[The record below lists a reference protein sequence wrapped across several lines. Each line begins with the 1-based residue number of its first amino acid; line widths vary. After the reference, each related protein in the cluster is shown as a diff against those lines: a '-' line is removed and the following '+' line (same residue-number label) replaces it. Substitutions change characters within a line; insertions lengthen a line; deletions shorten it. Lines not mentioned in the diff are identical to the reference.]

1 MKLSEIKLQLREFH
15 PYWSVLTGHTQT
27 LLSHLVPTV
36 TPERTWSKHTI
47 MLPDG
52 DTILVEFIDQ
62 QSQVT
67 LSVYHGLSGNS
78 ESDYMRRT
86 AEVGLAN
93 GWNVILVNHRG
104 AHPQAPAKQTYHSGR
119 SEDASA
125 VIEWARERFANTKQV
140 AVGYSMSGSILLNL
154 LAGRRGSYLPDFG
167 VIVNA
172 PLKLEQASRRLSQG
186 LSRIYDFR
194 FYFKLR
200 RMVKMRNNI
209 SLPAFGTVYE
219 FDDAYTSVANGFKD
233 AADYY
238 TKCSVF
244 DYLAQIKAKTFV
256 LSSFD
261 DPFIDVQDYLS
272 AKWNDETN
280 VTLLKYGG
288 HMGYFSRDRDSKYG
302 RRWLDHYLESVFNQ
316 IKTMI

>member
-1 MKLSEIKLQLREFH
+1 MKLSELKLPLKDFN

-27 LLSHLVPTV
+27 LLSHLVPSV
-36 TPERTWSKHTI
+36 TPERQWSQHTI
-47 MLPDG
+47 KLADG
-52 DTILVEFIDQ
+52 DEILVDYIDR
-62 QSQVT
+62 QSSVT

-86 AEVGLAN
+86 AELGFAN
-93 GWNVILVNHRG
+93 GWNVVLVNHRG
-104 AHPQAPAKQTYHSGR
+104 ASPKAYAQQTYHSGR

-125 VIEWARERFANTKQV
+125 VIEWARTRFVGSKQI

-154 LAGRRGSYLPDFG
+154 LSGRRGGHLPDFG
-167 VIVNA
+167 VAVNT
-172 PLKLEQASRRLSQG
+172 PLKLEGASRLLSVG
-186 LSRIYDFR
+186 LSRIYNFR

-200 RMVKMRNNI
+200 QMVKERKKIN
-209 SLPAFGTVYE
+209 LPLFGTVYE

-233 AADYY
+233 ASDYY
-238 TKCSVF
+238 TQCSVF
-244 DYLAQIKAKTFV
+244 DYLGQIKAQTFV

-272 AKWNDETN
+272 AKWNENTH
-280 VTLLKYGG
+280 VTLLKHGG
-288 HMGYFSRDRDSKYG
+288 HMGYYSRDRDSKYG